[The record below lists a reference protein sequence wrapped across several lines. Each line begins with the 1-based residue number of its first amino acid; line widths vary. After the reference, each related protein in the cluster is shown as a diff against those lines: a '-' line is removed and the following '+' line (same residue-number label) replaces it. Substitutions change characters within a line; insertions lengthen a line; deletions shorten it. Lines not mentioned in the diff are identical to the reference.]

1 MAVEPIE
8 RVPAQGPGHG
18 MLRFREPK
26 TGYTILVGPPE
37 ADPGLWRQNM
47 DGALEA
53 YRRFGAEEA
62 LEYDK
67 VIDGLS
73 TSLFLV
79 ALDAGGR
86 VVAGVRAEGPHK
98 QVDEMRAVASW
109 TGLEGGSAFR
119 RLVADQIPDGVI
131 ECKAGWAA
139 RDSPHRHA
147 LADWMARACV
157 HAALLLGVRYTSAH
171 SPEHALNLYRGSGA
185 NVAWWIPPS
194 SYPDDRYR
202 TFAIWWDMEN
212 YDSVATESQ
221 ARLLDLELSQL
232 TQNGLLPRVAWTSAQ
247 GSA

>member
-1 MAVEPIE
+1 MSVEPIE

-18 MLRFREPK
+18 MLRFREPL

-73 TSLFLV
+73 TSLFFV

-98 QVDEMRAVASW
+98 QVDEMRAVAGW
-109 TGLEGGSAFR
+109 AGLEGGPAFR

-139 RDSPHRHA
+139 RDCEHRRA

-202 TFAIWWDMEN
+202 TFAIWWDMET

-232 TQNGLLPRVAWTSAQ
+232 TQNGLLPRIAWTPAQ